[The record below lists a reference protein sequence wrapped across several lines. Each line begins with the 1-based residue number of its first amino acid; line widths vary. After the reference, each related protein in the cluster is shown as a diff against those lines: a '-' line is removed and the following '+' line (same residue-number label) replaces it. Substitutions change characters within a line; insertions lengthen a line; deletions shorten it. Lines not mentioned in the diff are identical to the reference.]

1 MSRLKRLIHEIHR
14 RSLWQVLGI
23 YVVGAWIAFQVVQT
37 LTEGLGLPDWFPG
50 IALGLLV
57 VLLPVVLATAF
68 VQEGVRGPR
77 RSEAAEPA
85 VGEASGV
92 HHRLFTWRNAG
103 LSFLAALA
111 LWGVVATGWYLLADR
126 SETEG
131 VEAAGL
137 SSIRTAT

>member
-1 MSRLKRLIHEIHR
+1 MNRLKQFITEIHR

-23 YVVGAWIAFQVVQT
+23 YLVGAAVGYQLIQA
-37 LTEGLGLPDWFPG
+37 LTEGLGLPDWFP
-50 IALGLLV
+50 ALAIVLFII
-57 VLLPVVLATAF
+57 LLPVVLATAV

-77 RSEAAEPA
+77 RPEAAEPA
-85 VGEASGV
+85 VGEARGV

-126 SETEG
+126 RRRGSPS
-131 VEAAGL
+131 L
-137 SSIRTAT
+137 SFPSTT